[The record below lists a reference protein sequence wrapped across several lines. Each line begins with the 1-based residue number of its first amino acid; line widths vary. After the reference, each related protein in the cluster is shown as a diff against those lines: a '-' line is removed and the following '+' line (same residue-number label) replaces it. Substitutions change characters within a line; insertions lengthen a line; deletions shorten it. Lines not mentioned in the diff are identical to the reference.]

1 MDKAEIRKILEELIS
16 QGWFGKVTGRTEGKF
31 FDDKEDV
38 DKAVSQATSSLTA
51 LIIKWL
57 ESRKVKLINE
67 NNPMLTDNPFENSL
81 RELRNQLI
89 TELIGELR

>member
-1 MDKAEIRKILEELIS
+1 MDKVKAEIEKIIY
-16 QGWFGKVTGRTEGKF
+16 KVRDPHNIFT
-31 FDDKEDV
+31 DKERYIT
-38 DKAVSQATSSLTA
+38 KATSSLTS

-57 ESRKVKLINE
+57 ESKKLKLINE

-89 TELIGELR
+89 TELIGEVR